1 MSYNNA
7 RHLREAKKL
16 LTLSSFLCVFGK
28 VCDGS
33 LLYSSVHI
41 SIVLK
46 PTGLSK
52 AEKGTYYLKYVSY
65 TFYEHKSFYPLKLRI
80 QCYSIVLTPNIRQT
94 IARLKKNSHK
104 TNGVMKTPWIRTGG
118 HLWWIRIPAAAS
130 RCDFGQ
136 LRLQAH
142 GAGCRDAL
150 HRSARL
156 VTPGVQNGRKKV
168 LVVIGWSEGHL
179 EIVLSLRI
187 N

>member
-94 IARLKKNSHK
+94 IARLKIFFHKTDGVMITNEDSLNSYQRTSVVNKNSSSCEQ
-104 TNGVMKTPWIRTGG
+104 V
-118 HLWWIRIPAAAS
+118 
-130 RCDFGQ
+130 
-136 LRLQAH
+136 
-142 GAGCRDAL
+142 
-150 HRSARL
+150 
-156 VTPGVQNGRKKV
+156 
-168 LVVIGWSEGHL
+168 
-179 EIVLSLRI
+179 
-187 N
+187 